1 MLGIYSDITLLKL
14 LPHIPGTNEHDR
26 IGCSASVDVFSIDLS
41 TRDRIR
47 WFLITSL
54 SFGQSNGP

>member
-26 IGCSASVDVFSIDLS
+26 IGFSASVDVYSIDLL
-41 TRDRIR
+41 TRGRIR
-47 WFLITSL
+47 WFW
-54 SFGQSNGP
+54 